1 MSYEK
6 YKTKWFNDY
15 PAIIDLA
22 NKAKKRIPHVAW
34 EYLQSG
40 TGDEDLV
47 ERNKTAFQKITF
59 LPQFCKGGLAPTLET
74 TLFGQKYAT
83 PFGIAPVG
91 LTGLM
96 WPRIEHYLAA
106 TANRYQIPYTLST
119 VATETPETVG
129 SHVGNM
135 GWFQLYPPREK
146 ELRQSL
152 LKRAKD
158 AGFHTLLVTADVPM
172 PSRRERTKRAGL
184 QMPPKITPKMIW
196 EGITHPAWT
205 IATLQN
211 GLPRLRTVEKYAT
224 HSNMKFVSNMVG
236 NRLGGTL
243 SWDYCKILKEEWDG
257 PVVLKGVLH
266 PKDAEQAVAIGMD
279 GIVVSNHAGR
289 QFNGATTSIDAL
301 PEIVKAVG
309 GKTKILFDSGV
320 RTGLDIMRALHL
332 GADFVL
338 LGRGFIYGV
347 AALGKYG
354 GDHVTEILMA
364 DLKNNMVQLGVEN
377 VIHLKVT

>member
-15 PAIIDLA
+15 PAVIDLA

-47 ERNKTAFQKITF
+47 ERNRTAFQKVTF
-59 LPQFCKGGLAPTLET
+59 SPQFCKGVLAPTLET
-74 TLFGQKYAT
+74 TLFGQKYAA

-129 SHVGNM
+129 PNVGNM

-184 QMPPKITPKMIW
+184 RMPPQITPKMIW

-257 PVVLKGVLH
+257 PVVLKGILH

-309 GKTKILFDSGV
+309 NKTKILFDSGV

-354 GDHVTEILMA
+354 GDHVTEILMD

-377 VIHLKVT
+377 LMELK